1 MENQMDAD
9 WVKRLLSA
17 STPALAAGASV
28 CFFLWVILTAC
39 GGKENVPPTAY
50 IPPTPASAL
59 LATLQPAAYN
69 PPAAPTP
76 QCVDNLHYLQ
86 DLTIP
91 DGSQVTPGSTLD
103 KQWLVENNGTCNWDH
118 AYRLRLIAGPD
129 MGAPVEQALYPARSG
144 TQAVIRIQFAAPS
157 EANTYRSAWQAYD
170 PQGIPFGDP
179 IFIEIVVSP

>member
-1 MENQMDAD
+1 MDT
-9 WVKRLLSA
+9 VSPKRFIPVSIF
-17 STPALAAGASV
+17 
-28 CFFLWVILTAC
+28 FFLELVLSAC
-39 GGKENVPPTAY
+39 GGKENVMPTVY
-50 IPPTPASAL
+50 IPPTPVSAL
-59 LATLQPAAYN
+59 LTASQPAVVYN
-69 PPAAPTP
+69 PPAASAP
-76 QCVDNLHYLQ
+76 QCVDNLYYLQ

-91 DGSQVTPGSTLD
+91 DGSQVAPGSTLD

-157 EANTYRSAWQAYD
+157 EAGTYRSAWQAYD

-179 IFIEIVVSP
+179 IFIEILVQP